1 MFYNKKEI
9 KSSSV
14 VLIQHLCNKPL
25 NLLSFYMY
33 DFYGLNPKDVFP
45 GVLKGA
51 AKLANSH
58 NNRLVSRGSI
68 ISSARKDSAVL
79 NGDLTISILYSISSN
94 NLSGSS
100 DFSKSDLKAASIPP
114 SIGSDPQSPDGQ
126 ANL

>member
-25 NLLSFYMY
+25 NLLSFYIY
-33 DFYGLNPKDVFP
+33 EFYGLNPKDVFP

-68 ISSARKDSAVL
+68 ISSA
-79 NGDLTISILYSISSN
+79 SIVILISSGQG
-94 NLSGSS
+94 LP
-100 DFSKSDLKAASIPP
+100 FSIPN
-114 SIGSDPQSPDGQ
+114 I
-126 ANL
+126 LLFLL